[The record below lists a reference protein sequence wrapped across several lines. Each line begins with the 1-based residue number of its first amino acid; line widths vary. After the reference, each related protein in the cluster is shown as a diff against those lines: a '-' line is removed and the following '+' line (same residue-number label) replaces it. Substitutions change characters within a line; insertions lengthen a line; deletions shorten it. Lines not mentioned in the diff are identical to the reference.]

1 MSLSDD
7 FRINFVRHEIKVIL
21 TSLRTQSLA
30 TDGDGGRP
38 GCWRGTP
45 DGNSRMGGTAFAD
58 PVGGPPPEP
67 PVGRGRR
74 APSWLLPSFFS
85 LPPAVVGP
93 PHNPVTQ
100 PSGPPPRRSPIGMML
115 L

>member
-21 TSLRTQSLA
+21 TSLRTRSLA

-45 DGNSRMGGTAFAD
+45 DGNSRMRGNASGD
-58 PVGGPPPEP
+58 PVSRPAPEIPVWGSRAAPVLASPEFFLVAACCGWPPSQS
-67 PVGRGRR
+67 RN
-74 APSWLLPSFFS
+74 A
-85 LPPAVVGP
+85 AV
-93 PHNPVTQ
+93 
-100 PSGPPPRRSPIGMML
+100 R
-115 L
+115 